1 MGEYDVLQRTGDEYF
16 DGNALLAQ
24 WNEVNGNKR
33 RRMSEFLDSPKT
45 KEFIM
50 ALNEDESHRRKTDN
64 ADYQPI
70 IKVKGKNTKNGKVA
84 DKVWM
89 SPLLFIKFA
98 MWINPSFEVKVLRF
112 VYDELIKNRHLAGDN
127 YNKLT
132 AQVVK
137 FTDVDYPHL
146 AKGLNYIVFGKH
158 YKGIRDSATT
168 EQLTA
173 LHLLEE
179 KLAFAIQMGYITNF
193 DNLISE
199 MQRIYIDNMKKPF

>member
-1 MGEYDVLQRTGDEYF
+1 MGEYDVLQRTGDGMFNATDLLRQWNIANPNNQRRLDKFWEGTHLNELMSEIAENELNF
-16 DGNALLAQ
+16 KSPNFGDLKNALSRT
-24 WNEVNGNKR
+24 VRGKYNGGTF
-33 RRMSEFLDSPKT
+33 MHPF
-45 KEFIM
+45 
-50 ALNEDESHRRKTDN
+50 
-64 ADYQPI
+64 
-70 IKVKGKNTKNGKVA
+70 
-84 DKVWM
+84 
-89 SPLLFIKFA
+89 LFIKFA
-98 MWINPSFEVKVLRF
+98 MYLSPRFEYQVIKF
-112 VYDELIKNRHLAGDN
+112 VYDKLIENRHLAGDN

-137 FTDVDYPHL
+137 FTDVDYSHL